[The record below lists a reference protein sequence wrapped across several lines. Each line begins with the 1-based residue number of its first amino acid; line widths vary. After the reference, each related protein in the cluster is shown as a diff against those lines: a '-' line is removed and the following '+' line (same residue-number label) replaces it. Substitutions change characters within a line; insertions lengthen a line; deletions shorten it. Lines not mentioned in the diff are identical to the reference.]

1 MDFAELV
8 RTRTMT
14 RAFDSTPIERDLLAS
29 LVDSATRSPS
39 AGKAQG
45 FDLVVFEGSDTAR
58 FWDFT
63 LPPSEREGFAWPRLL
78 DAPVIAIVCADPR
91 AYLARYSEADKVR
104 TGLGES
110 TGAWPAPY
118 WTIDASFA
126 TMTLMYAAHDAGLGA
141 LFFAIARGADE
152 IRRTC
157 NIPDHV
163 EMLGALALGWPHAHA
178 GARKGRSAPRARR
191 TASSVLRFNSW

>member
-58 FWDFT
+58 FWDVT

-152 IRRTC
+152 VRRMC

-178 GARKGRSAPRARR
+178 GARKGRSAQRSRR

>member
-58 FWDFT
+58 FWDVT

-78 DAPVIAIVCADPR
+78 DAPVIAIACADPR

-152 IRRTC
+152 VRRTC

>member
-58 FWDFT
+58 FWDVT

-152 IRRTC
+152 IRRKC

>member
-58 FWDFT
+58 FWDVT

-110 TGAWPAPY
+110 TGAWPAP
-118 WTIDASFA
+118 
-126 TMTLMYAAHDAGLGA
+126 
-141 LFFAIARGADE
+141 
-152 IRRTC
+152 
-157 NIPDHV
+157 
-163 EMLGALALGWPHAHA
+163 
-178 GARKGRSAPRARR
+178 
-191 TASSVLRFNSW
+191 

>member
-58 FWDFT
+58 FWDVT
-63 LPPSEREGFAWPRLL
+63 LPRSEREGFAWPRLL

-152 IRRTC
+152 VRRTC

>member
-58 FWDFT
+58 FWDVT

-152 IRRTC
+152 VRRTC

-163 EMLGALALGWPHAHA
+163 EMLGALALGWPHAHP

>member
-1 MDFAELV
+1 MDFADVV

-58 FWDFT
+58 FWDVT

-152 IRRTC
+152 VRRTC

>member
-14 RAFDSTPIERDLLAS
+14 RAFDPTPIDRELLES
-29 LVDSATRSPS
+29 LVDAATRSPS

-45 FDLVVFEGSDTAR
+45 FDLVVFEGSDTTR
-58 FWDFT
+58 FWDVT
-63 LPPSEREGFAWPRLL
+63 LPSSERANFAWPRLL
-78 DAPVIAIVCADPR
+78 DAPVIALVCADPH
-91 AYLARYSEADKVR
+91 AYLARYSEPDKAR
-104 TGLGES
+104 TGLGDS
-110 TGAWPAPY
+110 TNSWPAPY

-126 TMTLMYAAHDAGLGA
+126 TMTLLYAAHDAGLGA
-141 LFFAIARGADE
+141 LFFAVARGADE

-163 EMLGALALGWPHAHA
+163 EMLGALALGWPHAQS
-178 GARKGRSAPRARR
+178 GVRKGRSAPRARR
-191 TASSVLRFNSW
+191 AASSVLRFNSW

>member
-58 FWDFT
+58 FWDVT

-163 EMLGALALGWPHAHA
+163 EMLGALALGWPHEHA

>member
-58 FWDFT
+58 FWDVT

-152 IRRTC
+152 VRRTC

>member
-58 FWDFT
+58 FWDVT
-63 LPPSEREGFAWPRLL
+63 LPRSEREGFAWPRLL

-152 IRRTC
+152 IRRMC

>member
-45 FDLVVFEGSDTAR
+45 FDLVVFEGTDTAR
-58 FWDFT
+58 FWDVT

>member
-58 FWDFT
+58 FWDVT

-152 IRRTC
+152 VRRMC

>member
-58 FWDFT
+58 FWDVT

-178 GARKGRSAPRARR
+178 GARKGRSAPRSRR